1 MTNKTNPL
9 SQEDFQFLMD
19 ALISGKEL
27 SDSDIKRYDRLML
40 RDAKVR
46 DIIVVAD
53 TMTEIMANNIVNTLR
68 TSIAQLA
75 EVVQIQDKLLTKLG
89 VTEEDKAEAL
99 NAVQEEIAEATKAQL
114 EALQKQQEEQKSAQE
129 SAPKESVSED
139 GLKVVE
145 VENTVDL
152 SIDKK

>member
-19 ALISGKEL
+19 ALISGKEM
-27 SDSDIKRYDRLML
+27 SDADIKRYDRLML

-99 NAVQEEIAEATKAQL
+99 NTVQEEIAEATKAQL
-114 EALQKQQEEQKSAQE
+114 EALQKQQEEAQN
-129 SAPKESVSED
+129 SAPKEAVSED

>member
-19 ALISGKEL
+19 ALISGKEM
-27 SDSDIKRYDRLML
+27 SDADIKRYDRLML

-46 DIIVVAD
+46 DIIVIAD

-114 EALQKQQEEQKSAQE
+114 EALQKQQEEAQN
-129 SAPKESVSED
+129 SAPKEAVSED

>member
-27 SDSDIKRYDRLML
+27 SDADIKRYDRLML

-46 DIIVVAD
+46 DIIVIAD

-99 NAVQEEIAEATKAQL
+99 NTVQEEIAEATKAQL
-114 EALQKQQEEQKSAQE
+114 EALQKQQEEAQN
-129 SAPKESVSED
+129 SAPKEAVSED